1 MADQD
6 MSPERT
12 RAYYQLREA
21 EQHAARGHLKEAIE
35 KARDALQE
43 DPTYIEVRHWIAQQ
57 YEKAGEARKAA
68 AEYQDIIHAAR
79 DDAEAWSRLR
89 ALDPQAADRLDRLH
103 NIAPDPFVAQ
113 RSTADLGDDLDDL
126 AGISDEFPS
135 DQTEEPFFP
144 IHEPGGEE
152 ADSLEDISD
161 TDAVR
166 AMVGEETPAA
176 APVEADD
183 MAAAAAPEPAPVAAG
198 GTPPW
203 LYEEDLQYREIMAR
217 DRFVS
222 GIMQQVVDFWADN
235 DTWDTAI
242 SGLAHLDKHRH
253 QAVFTAFSQAS
264 AALGAPAWN
273 LFFSP
278 ERRVVPTILRGDPAC
293 AAVTTGIMNMF
304 KPPELLFVAGRMT
317 AHLVAG
323 HAPYL
328 QIAML
333 VLDRTPR
340 TITDVETDMME
351 LLRTQHSGILGL
363 HRDERQKLAAICH
376 AWQMRAE
383 LSADRGGLIC
393 CRDLEAACNAIA
405 KGCCPDARAAE
416 MTTHQSLRDKLR
428 GQDLNQLMAIPPKE
442 DPVRSE
448 GYGIYRIRM
457 LRWWAGTDQGKQ
469 LLGLA

>member
-21 EQHAARGHLKEAIE
+21 EQHAARGRLKEAIE

-43 DPTYIEVRHWIAQQ
+43 DPTYTEARHWIAQQ
-57 YEKAGEARKAA
+57 YEKAGDVHRAVT
-68 AEYQDIIHAAR
+68 EYQDILHADR
-79 DDAEAWSRLR
+79 DDAEAWARLR
-89 ALDPQAADRLDRLH
+89 ALDPQAADRLERLH

-113 RSTADLGDDLDDL
+113 RSTAELGDDLDDL
-126 AGISDEFPS
+126 AGLSDEFPAE
-135 DQTEEPFFP
+135 QAEEPFFP
-144 IHEPGGEE
+144 THEPGVEA
-152 ADSLEDISD
+152 ADSLEEISG
-161 TDAVR
+161 TDAVQ
-166 AMVGEETPAA
+166 ALVGDEKPAA
-176 APVEADD
+176 APVAADD
-183 MAAAAAPEPAPVAAG
+183 MEEAATAELAPAAG
-198 GTPPW
+198 PPAW

-217 DRFVS
+217 DEFVA
-222 GIMQQVVDFWADN
+222 GVMQDVVEFWADN

-242 SGLAHLDKHRH
+242 SGLAHLDKNRH
-253 QAVFTAFSQAS
+253 QSVCSAFAQAS
-264 AALGAPAWN
+264 ATMGTPTWELY
-273 LFFSP
+273 FSP

-293 AAVTTGIMNMF
+293 AAVTTGIMNSF
-304 KPPELLFVAGRMT
+304 KPPELLFVAGRLT
-317 AHLVAG
+317 AHLAAG
-323 HAPYL
+323 HVPYL

-351 LLRTQHSGILGL
+351 LLRTKHSGILAL
-363 HRDERQKLAAICH
+363 HRDERQKLGAICH
-376 AWQMRAE
+376 AWQLRAE

-393 CRDLEAACNAIA
+393 CRDLDAACNAIA
-405 KGCCPDARAAE
+405 KGTCPDARTAE
-416 MTTHQSLRDKLR
+416 MTTYQSLREKLK
-428 GQDLNQLMAIPPKE
+428 GQDLNQLMAIGPKE
-442 DPVRSE
+442 DPLRSE